1 MQNKFLENK
10 TALVT
15 GGTRGIGYAIA
26 SAFLRE
32 GARVAILGTT
42 AEKAI
47 AAALRLAQEN
57 QVSIEQV
64 TGFGTDVRDT
74 AATATTIDSVVALF
88 GGKLDILVNNAG
100 ITRDNLVM
108 RLGEEDWDAVLD
120 TNLKGVFNCIR
131 AAVRPMM
138 KARGGRIINISSV
151 VGRMGNPGQ
160 ANYAAAK
167 AGVLGLTK
175 TVARELATRNILVN
189 AIAPGFVETDMTAAL
204 TPVHRQKLLEQ
215 IPLGRIATPQEIA
228 EVALFLA
235 GPAANYMTGQCLS
248 VDGG

>member
-47 AAALRLAQEN
+47 AAAMRLAHEN

-88 GGKLDILVNNAG
+88 GGRLDILVNNAG

-175 TVARELATRNILVN
+175 TVARELASRNILVN

-204 TPVHRQKLLEQ
+204 TPEYRQKLLEQ

-228 EVALFLA
+228 E
-235 GPAANYMTGQCLS
+235 P
-248 VDGG
+248 